1 VFIELPVLGPV
12 LGKVKKNRRLPI
24 AIALGSVFAVIAIGA
39 GVWIARARGGIDLET
54 YTVEVQSEELTLRI
68 TANGKVVPVQTVN
81 LSPKNA
87 GTLVQLMV
95 EQGDRV
101 RSGQVIAR
109 MDASGLEGQFIQAQ
123 AAVAQA
129 KARLEELQAGNRPQ
143 EVLQAEARMA
153 RAEADY
159 ELKVSSAPQL
169 ISEAESQLKNA
180 QSELALAK
188 ARLERYR
195 NLVKAGAV
203 SMDQFQEEQRNY
215 DSALASYEEAN
226 DRLIR
231 VQIEANQNSSLA
243 AAGLGEAV
251 QGYDLSRA
259 GTRPEVIAQAQAD
272 VESAIGQLRNIQTQ
286 VEDTVIR
293 APFDGVIAQKY
304 ATEGAFVTPTTSA
317 SNDNSATST
326 SIVALARDL
335 EIIAEVP
342 EVDIGQIRPGQ
353 EVELR
358 ADAYP
363 EQVFKGQ
370 VRLVAP
376 EAVVERNVTS
386 FQVRVAIVSGQEEL
400 RSGMNID
407 LTFLGKTLKQA
418 LVVPTVAIATQKGK
432 TGVYLPDDQRKPEFN
447 PVTIGSSSQDKTQV
461 LEGLEPGDRVFID
474 FPEGIDPAKEEE
486 ASN

>member
-12 LGKVKKNRRLPI
+12 LGKVKKTRRLPI
-24 AIALGSVFAVIAIGA
+24 AIALGTVFAAIAIGA

-54 YTVEVQSEELTLRI
+54 YTVEVKSEELTLRI
-68 TANGKVVPVQTVN
+68 TANGKVVPFQTVN

-123 AAVAQA
+123 ATVAQA
-129 KARLEELQAGNRPQ
+129 QARLAELQAGNRPQ
-143 EVLQAEARMA
+143 EVSQAEARVA
-153 RAEADY
+153 RAQADY
-159 ELKVSSAPQL
+159 ALKVNSAPQL
-169 ISEAESQLKNA
+169 VSEAENQLKNA

-195 NLVKAGAV
+195 ELVKVGAV
-203 SMDQFQEEQRNY
+203 AVDRFQEEQRNY
-215 DSALASYEEAN
+215 DSALAAYNEATE
-226 DRLIR
+226 RLTR
-231 VQIEANQNSSLA
+231 VKTQ
-243 AAGLGEAV
+243 AV
-251 QGYDLSRA
+251 QDSWQAQASLREAEQGYELSRA

-272 VESAIGQLRNIQTQ
+272 VENAIGQLRSIQTQ
-286 VEDTVIR
+286 IEDTVIR
-293 APFDGVIAQKY
+293 APFDGVITQKY

-317 SNDNSATST
+317 SNNNSATST
-326 SIVALARDL
+326 SIVALARDV

-353 EVELR
+353 EVELQ

-363 EQVFKGQ
+363 DQVFKGQ

-376 EAVVERNVTS
+376 EAVVEQNVTS
-386 FQVRVAIVSGQEEL
+386 FQVRVAIVSGQDEL

-407 LTFLGKTLKQA
+407 LTFLGKTLKRA

-432 TGVYLPDDQRKPEFN
+432 TGVYLPDDQRKPEFH
-447 PVTIGSSSQDKTQV
+447 PVMLGSSSQDKTQV
-461 LEGLEPGDRVFID
+461 LEGLEPGERVFID

-486 ASN
+486 SN